1 MPNIKMCQYKKEAC
15 SLKFLQIYVHTHI
28 SHTEWASYLQ
38 QLFLEMYIK
47 GILFAMLPQPFLSI
61 CAQKLFQ
68 CLQTQNYLFIK
79 VNDCVLLSYRVRVSE
94 WIYTLQLPE
103 CQGTPRSKQF
113 KWQQQDSI
121 PPGCESESRCCHINV
136 NLSYVYYLS

>member
-1 MPNIKMCQYKKEAC
+1 MFPEISSNTC
-15 SLKFLQIYVHTHI
+15 SYAHRPYGIGLLLTTTIFRNAYQD
-28 SHTEWASYLQ
+28 
-38 QLFLEMYIK
+38 
-47 GILFAMLPQPFLSI
+47 ILFAMLPQPFLSI

-103 CQGTPRSKQF
+103 CQETPRSKQF